1 MSPLPAAALLIE
13 AGGSAALAG
22 HALLAGLALLRRQ
35 GPRRAQ
41 LLLAD
46 GAVLALS
53 LKTGAALLKTMEL
66 GSADA
71 ILRFLAI
78 LALRIALKQVFSRE
92 RAWLLRGG

>member
-1 MSPLPAAALLIE
+1 VSPLPETALLIE

-22 HALLAGLALLRRQ
+22 HALLAGLALL
-35 GPRRAQ
+35 RRAQ

-78 LALRIALKQVFSRE
+78 LALRIALKQAFSRE